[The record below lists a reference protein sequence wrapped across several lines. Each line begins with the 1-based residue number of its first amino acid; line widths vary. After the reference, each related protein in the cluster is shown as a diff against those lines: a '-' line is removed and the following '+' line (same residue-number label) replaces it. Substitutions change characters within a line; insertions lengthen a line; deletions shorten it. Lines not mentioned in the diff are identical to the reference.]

1 MYECLAEQV
10 MVEILDIA
18 AFHADAG
25 RAAKEMS
32 KLIAS
37 LNITGN
43 RLARM
48 TPDQSLHAWTGVV
61 YAWTISML
69 RDKTLEEMIAKT
81 NYATIRR
88 HREYALLHSKKLAL
102 KEARE
107 RIIQGLYMTH
117 QVCRFGVPVWKLMLR
132 VLTEEAPSGLVDT
145 AARYG

>member
-1 MYECLAEQV
+1 MFQCLAEQV
-10 MVEILDIA
+10 MVEILDIVV
-18 AFHADAG
+18 FHADAG

-43 RLARM
+43 RLARLS
-48 TPDQSLHAWTGVV
+48 PDQSLYAWTGVV

-69 RDKTLEEMIAKT
+69 RDKTLEKVIAKT

-88 HREYALLHSKKLAL
+88 HREYAQLHSKKLAL

-107 RIIQGLYMTH
+107 RIIQALYMTH
-117 QVCRFGVPVWKLMLR
+117 QVCCFVCPCGC
-132 VLTEEAPSGLVDT
+132 
-145 AARYG
+145 

>member
-18 AFHADAG
+18 AFHVNAE

-37 LNITGN
+37 LNITGD

-48 TPDQSLHAWTGVV
+48 CPDQSLKAWTGIM
-61 YAWTISML
+61 YAWSICML
-69 RDKTLEEMIAKT
+69 RDKTLEKVIAKT

-88 HREYALLHSKKLAL
+88 HREYAQLHSKKLAL

-117 QVCRFGVPVWKLMLR
+117 QVCLFGVPVWKLKLR
-132 VLTEEAPSGLVDT
+132 CLTVEAPAGLVD
-145 AARYG
+145 AAAQHG